1 MSISVE
7 AAERGGN
14 DPHHHGHSTGIELG
28 LGGVTLSPGEL
39 AWVSGSS
46 NALLLNE
53 GLELGGVHIHSNSQ
67 MRRHL
72 MRASSGTVL
81 YC

>member
-1 MSISVE
+1 ME
-7 AAERGGN
+7 AAERGRN

-39 AWVSGSS
+39 AWASRAS

-53 GLELGGVHIHSNSQ
+53 GLELGGVHNLSNSQ
-67 MRRHL
+67 MR
-72 MRASSGTVL
+72 
-81 YC
+81 